1 MKLHHLPLPL
11 LLLSLPLTAL
21 ADSERQPY
29 ACDNGSRVE
38 ISFSA
43 ASDGRPQATL
53 HFADEAITL
62 PQVPAASGALY
73 RNDTLRLHTKDDEAL
88 FEDGKGNARRCL
100 RGATP
105 PASPVA
111 AQPAAASSFIDIA
124 GQVSYRVRMAL
135 PPEAVLIIRIQDT
148 ARAGAPARVLAE
160 QRIQL
165 AGQQVPIAF
174 QTTID
179 RDLIGKKARVTV
191 AARIENKG
199 KLLFI
204 NDKSYPALANGQPL
218 PLDIQLKQV
227 AGGKAG

>member
-1 MKLHHLPLPL
+1 MKLHHLPL

-21 ADSERQPY
+21 ADNERQPY
-29 ACDNGSRVE
+29 ACDNGSRVD

-43 ASDGRPQATL
+43 TSDGRPQATL

-111 AQPAAASSFIDIA
+111 VQPAAPSSFIDIA
-124 GQVSYRVRMAL
+124 GQVSYRLRLAL
-135 PPEAVLIIRIQDT
+135 PPDAVLIIRIQDT

-191 AARIENKG
+191 AARIEHKG

-218 PLDIQLKQV
+218 PVDIQLKQV

>member
-1 MKLHHLPLPL
+1 MKLHHLPLL
-11 LLLSLPLTAL
+11 LLPLSAL

-29 ACDNGSRVE
+29 ACDNGSRIE

-105 PASPVA
+105 PANPVA
-111 AQPAAASSFIDIA
+111 AQPAAASSFIDLA
-124 GQVSYRVRMAL
+124 GQVSYRVRLAL
-135 PPEAVLIIRIQDT
+135 PADAVLIIRIQDT

-179 RDLIGKKARVTV
+179 RDLVGKKARVTV
-191 AARIENKG
+191 AARIEHKG

>member
-29 ACDNGSRVE
+29 ACDNGSHVE

-111 AQPAAASSFIDIA
+111 TQPAAASSFIDLA
-124 GQVSYRVRMAL
+124 GQVSYRVRIAL
-135 PPEAVLIIRIQDT
+135 PADAVLIIRIQDT

-179 RDLIGKKARVTV
+179 RDLVGKKARVTV
-191 AARIENKG
+191 AARIEHKG

>member
-1 MKLHHLPLPL
+1 MKLHHLPLL
-11 LLLSLPLTAL
+11 LLPLSAL
-21 ADSERQPY
+21 ADSDRQPY
-29 ACDNGSRVE
+29 ACDNGSRIE

-53 HFADEAITL
+53 HFSDEAITL

-105 PASPVA
+105 PANPVA
-111 AQPAAASSFIDIA
+111 AQPAAASSFIDLA
-124 GQVSYRVRMAL
+124 GQVSYRVRLAL
-135 PPEAVLIIRIQDT
+135 PADAVLIIRIQDT

-191 AARIENKG
+191 AARIEHKG

-204 NDKSYPALANGQPL
+204 NDKSYPALADGQPL